1 MGIHYVFFADDLG
14 IASIY
19 PTLKDRLAKS
29 GHTHVSL
36 LYCAANSRYEFQKE
50 LKILQRH
57 FPTSLLVYY
66 YSKKSTGQ
74 WIIQQS
80 EIEAVLNANTMRQMS
95 FIISGKESFTKSIKE
110 VLLFLGIEN
119 VTIQEQYFTE

>member
-29 GHTHVSL
+29 SYTHVSL
-36 LYCAANSRYEFQKE
+36 LYCSANNLYEFQRE
-50 LKILQRH
+50 LEILQRH

-80 EIEAVLNANTMRQMS
+80 EIEAVLNANTMRKMS
-95 FIISGKESFTKSIKE
+95 FIISGNELFTKSIKE
-110 VLLFLGIEN
+110 VLLFLGIDY

>member
-36 LYCAANSRYEFQKE
+36 LYCSANSPYEFQKE
-50 LKILQRH
+50 LEILQRH
-57 FPTSLLVYY
+57 FPTRLLVCY

-74 WIIQQS
+74 WGIQQS

-95 FIISGKESFTKSIKE
+95 FTISGNESFTNSIKE
-110 VLLFLGIEN
+110 LLLFLGIEN

>member
-19 PTLKDRLAKS
+19 PALKDRLAKP

-36 LYCAANSRYEFQKE
+36 LYCSADNPYEFQKE
-50 LKILQRH
+50 LEILQKH
-57 FPTSLLVYY
+57 FPTRLLVYY
-66 YSKKSTGQ
+66 YSKRPTGQ
-74 WIIQQS
+74 WAIQQS

-95 FIISGKESFTKSIKE
+95 FIISGNELFTANVKE

-119 VTIQEQYFTE
+119 VAIQEQYFTE